1 MIIDVKAK
9 NKPFQRTCL
18 SGWKFRRGLTAL
30 VIACLLI
37 CPPLSASAESA
48 PETPMPTAA
57 GEPGVVDLTP
67 PELPP
72 MESGL
77 DIADVASLELAPLSS
92 EPGIVDPAPE
102 PSKPAIVEPEP
113 SKPAIVEPTPE
124 PPPEPEL
131 PAIVKVKVPARAKAA
146 LVVNAYTGE
155 VFSSKNADKAL
166 PVASTSK
173 IMTVWLVMKKI
184 ESGRSLSEAVKIK
197 SKKIENMSR
206 KKLYGGYVLKKGQSF
221 TVRQLLYLTVVK
233 SSNAAAVQL
242 GIWVAGSNA
251 KFVKLMNKE
260 AKSLGLTK
268 SSFTSA
274 CGLDNYDMGRLG
286 LKVTGNKKATNMMS
300 ARDLAR
306 LSQKLIAEYPQALNY
321 SKTVS
326 IKIKVKKITTTNK
339 ILKDKKLIKKAKTLN
354 IDGLKTGST
363 KSAGYCLVATGQAK
377 GKHRLISVILD
388 DDYRSADTVDLLLK
402 VYKSNPV
409 RLTAQ

>member
-1 MIIDVKAK
+1 
-9 NKPFQRTCL
+9 
-18 SGWKFRRGLTAL
+18 
-30 VIACLLI
+30 
-37 CPPLSASAESA
+37 
-48 PETPMPTAA
+48 
-57 GEPGVVDLTP
+57 
-67 PELPP
+67 
-72 MESGL
+72 
-77 DIADVASLELAPLSS
+77 
-92 EPGIVDPAPE
+92 
-102 PSKPAIVEPEP
+102 
-113 SKPAIVEPTPE
+113 
-124 PPPEPEL
+124 
-131 PAIVKVKVPARAKAA
+131 
-146 LVVNAYTGE
+146 
-155 VFSSKNADKAL
+155 
-166 PVASTSK
+166 
-173 IMTVWLVMKKI
+173 
-184 ESGRSLSEAVKIK
+184 
-197 SKKIENMSR
+197 
-206 KKLYGGYVLKKGQSF
+206 
-221 TVRQLLYLTVVK
+221 
-233 SSNAAAVQL
+233 
-242 GIWVAGSNA
+242 
-251 KFVKLMNKE
+251 MNKE